1 MKNSL
6 KLLQMLLWLLPL
18 PALAASMTLL
28 NYIDKDEGEPPY
40 PSRILVTAKVMRI
53 DNGDDNGDF
62 ALLDRKQKRIYNVT
76 RADKRILRIDEAT
89 VDTARPIRWD
99 VREEVDTKSKRV
111 HHVRIYVNE
120 KRCTKLTAF
129 AVEPDAVKA
138 LITYRQ
144 VLAATQS
151 KTFAAMPSGLQDECD
166 LARDVL
172 EIQREFKYGL
182 PVEVVY
188 NNGRSRRF
196 VDTRKVRL
204 NARLFMLPRGYSET
218 SIQEM
223 RGKLR

>member
-1 MKNSL
+1 MKNIL

-28 NYIDKDEGEPPY
+28 NYIDKDNGEPPY
-40 PSRILVTAKVMRI
+40 PSRILITAKFMRI
-53 DNGDDNGDF
+53 DSGDDNGDF

-76 RADKRILRIDEAT
+76 RGDKRILRIDEEKI
-89 VDTARPIRWD
+89 DTARPVRWD

-111 HHVRIYVNE
+111 HHASIYVNE
-120 KRCTKLTAF
+120 TRCTKLTAF

-138 LITYRQ
+138 LTTYRE

-151 KTFAAMPSGLQDECD
+151 KTFATMPPALRDDCD

-188 NNGRSRRF
+188 SNGRSRRF
-196 VDTRKVRL
+196 VDTRKVRF